1 MAIYNARVLLGDLQW
16 NQSKLVTQ
24 WIWFLAKGQI
34 QFYLQNWEDLDVMVA
49 S

>member
-1 MAIYNARVLLGDLQW
+1 MAIYNARILVGELWW

-24 WIWFLAKGQI
+24 WIWSLAKGQI
-34 QFYLQNWEDLDVMVA
+34 QFYLQNWEELDEKVA